1 MTDAQTGL
9 RKALA
14 RAGSSVVAIAEMQ
27 SKDILANLSDE
38 QRAELAAELA
48 PQAAQPPAQGASD
61 APEKEEQPDD
71 SMCAKCSEAKK
82 DGKCAKC
89 EDEPEA
95 GAGAGAGAS
104 ANDRVKAV
112 AAAVA
117 SDDSCKG
124 KADIALAMLA
134 DDDFAGLSASAIIKL
149 VGKTNAPTASGDDA
163 ENGSKA
169 MMDAIKAQQNAN
181 LGASGDITEPVQA
194 ANHGWN
200 DIHAEVRERRGVN
213 R

>member
-1 MTDAQTGL
+1 MTEASTGL

-14 RAGSSVVAIAEMQ
+14 RAGNGVVAIAEMQ
-27 SKDILANLSDE
+27 ATDILANLTEE
-38 QRAELAAELA
+38 QRTELAASLA
-48 PQAAQPPAQGASD
+48 PQAAQPPASGASD
-61 APEKEEQPDD
+61 APEPENEPDD
-71 SMCAKCSEAKK
+71 SKCSKCSEAKK

-89 EDEPEA
+89 DAEA
-95 GAGAGAGAS
+95 NASASVGAS

-117 SDDSCKG
+117 SDENCKG

-134 DDDFAGLSASAIIKL
+134 DDDFADLSASAIIKL
-149 VGKTNAPTASGDDA
+149 VGKTAAPTASGDDG

-181 LGASGDITEPVQA
+181 LSTNGEVTEPAKA

-200 DIHAEVRERRGVN
+200 DIHAEMRERRGGT

>member
-1 MTDAQTGL
+1 MTEASTGL

-27 SKDILANLSDE
+27 ATDILANLTDE
-38 QRAELAAELA
+38 QRTELAASLA
-48 PQAAQPPAQGASD
+48 PQAAQPPASSASD
-61 APEKEEQPDD
+61 TPDPKDEPDD
-71 SMCAKCSEAKK
+71 SKCSKCSEAKK

-95 GAGAGAGAS
+95 GANANAS
-104 ANDRVKAV
+104 ANDRVKVV

-117 SDDSCKG
+117 SDENCKG

-163 ENGSKA
+163 ESGSKA

-181 LGASGDITEPVQA
+181 LGANGDVTEAPKQT
-194 ANHGWN
+194 NHGWASAAQKIN
-200 DIHAEVRERRGVN
+200 KRLGR
-213 R
+213 

>member
-1 MTDAQTGL
+1 MTEASTGL

-27 SKDILANLSDE
+27 ATDILANLTDE
-38 QRAELAAELA
+38 QRTELAASLA
-48 PQAAQPPAQGASD
+48 PQAAQPPASSASD
-61 APEKEEQPDD
+61 TPDPKDEPDD
-71 SMCAKCSEAKK
+71 SKCSKCSEAKK

-89 EDEPEA
+89 DAEANANASA
-95 GAGAGAGAS
+95 GASAS

-117 SDDSCKG
+117 SDESCKG

-134 DDDFAGLSASAIIKL
+134 DDDFADLSASAIIKL
-149 VGKTNAPTASGDDA
+149 VGKTNAPTASGDDG

-181 LGASGDITEPVQA
+181 LGSSAESHVATPV

-200 DIHAEVRERRGVN
+200 DIHAEIRDRRAGN

>member
-14 RAGSSVVAIAEMQ
+14 RTGSSVVAIAEMQ

-48 PQAAQPPAQGASD
+48 PQAAQPPAQGASE
-61 APEKEEQPDD
+61 APEKEDKSGD
-71 SMCAKCSEAKK
+71 AM
-82 DGKCAKC
+82 C
-89 EDEPEA
+89 EDGAEA
-95 GAGAGAGAS
+95 GTSADANAS
-104 ANDRVKAV
+104 ASSRVKAV

-117 SDDSCKG
+117 SDENCKG

-134 DDDFAGLSASAIIKL
+134 DDDFAYLSASAIIKL
-149 VGKTNAPTASGDDA
+149 VGKTNAPSASGDDA
-163 ENGSKA
+163 ENGSRA

-181 LGASGDITEPVQA
+181 LGSNGEITEPVQA

-200 DIHAEVRERRGVN
+200 EIHASIRERRGGN